1 MRFLHERLDNGL
13 DVIAEVTDGGLS
25 TSVGFFV
32 RTGSRDETDDLWGA
46 SHFLEHMVFKGTA
59 DLSAEEINR
68 RLDWMG
74 ASANAFTSEEDTVY
88 HAAVLP
94 SQQHEAVDLLARMM
108 RPALRAEDFATE
120 KLVILEEIRMY
131 DDQPPFGADD
141 RCRAAF
147 FGGHPLARSVLG
159 TVESIERLPV
169 EAMREYHRR
178 RYSPGNIVLAATGAV
193 DFPALVESAKRLCG
207 DWEPLPAP
215 ERRQSPSAAS
225 RDHVE
230 RIVRPT
236 ATLEYAVRM
245 SAGPSGDDDDRFAA
259 KLLAVALGDHSGSRL
274 YWSLVDSG
282 EAEHA
287 SCHHHDFLDAGLMI
301 TQLSCDAADVEA
313 LLSRILDIYRDAAT
327 HGIGPAEFL
336 QARNKLA
343 GRVVL
348 EGERPR
354 RRLFHVGLEWAHGG
368 LYRSVADNLRIVE
381 GLTAEDLDRVLARW
395 PLAGPGATVLAGP
408 AAAAE
413 PSPAGP
419 AGA

>member
-1 MRFLHERLDNGL
+1 MRFLRERLDNGL
-13 DVIAEVTDGGLS
+13 EIIAEVTDGALS
-25 TSVGFFV
+25 TSIGFFV
-32 RTGSRDETDDLWGA
+32 RTGARDESDDLWGA

-59 DLSAEEINR
+59 DLSADEINR

-108 RPALRAEDFATE
+108 RPALREEDFSTE

-147 FGGHPLARSVLG
+147 FGRHPLARSVMG
-159 TVESIERLPV
+159 TVESIQALQV
-169 EAMREYHRR
+169 DAMREYHRS

-207 DWEPLPAP
+207 DWEPRMVPD
-215 ERRQSPSAAS
+215 RRVPVPSLA
-225 RDHVE
+225 RDQCDH
-230 RIVRPT
+230 IVRAT

-245 SAGPSGDDDDRFAA
+245 SAGPAGDDDDRFAA
-259 KLLAVALGDHSGSRL
+259 KLLAVALGDDSGSRL
-274 YWSLVDSG
+274 YWAMVDSG
-282 EAEHA
+282 DAEHA

-301 TQLSCDAADVEA
+301 TQLSCDAADVGPLLARIFDVYREA
-313 LLSRILDIYRDAAT
+313 ASQ
-327 HGIGPAEFL
+327 GINEREFA

-368 LYRSVADNLRIVE
+368 VYRSVADNLRIVE
-381 GLTAEDLDRVLARW
+381 GLTAADLQRVLDRW
-395 PLAGPGATVLAGP
+395 PLDGPGVTVLAGP
-408 AAAAE
+408 ADAE
-413 PSPAGP
+413 ASTGVPERA
-419 AGA
+419 

>member
-13 DVIAEVTDGGLS
+13 DIIAEVTEGGLS

-46 SHFLEHMVFKGTA
+46 SHFLEHMVFKGTT

-301 TQLSCDAADVEA
+301 TLLSCDAADVEA